1 MDLAPNLMIS
11 ADGDTKGDIVY
22 IPEDIEQSGQKE
34 DGSDQKTG
42 ETEEPQKQAQ
52 ARGDEDAD
60 KVEVEGDGPGMAR
73 SIYAGGEE
81 CVVEVLESLEPAE
94 RRVGYTI
101 TQNNPLPVADYH
113 AHCTAIEVGANS
125 SRLRWACDFTPADGV
140 DESLAVA
147 QVEAMYGVLAGWVKN
162 AIEESS

>member
-1 MDLAPNLMIS
+1 MAHAVAEVDVNAS
-11 ADGDTKGDIVY
+11 ADTLYAFLADF
-22 IPEDIEQSGQKE
+22 
-34 DGSDQKTG
+34 GSVSWMQGVT
-42 ETEEPQKQAQ
+42 
-52 ARGDEDAD
+52 

-162 AIEESS
+162 AIEEPS